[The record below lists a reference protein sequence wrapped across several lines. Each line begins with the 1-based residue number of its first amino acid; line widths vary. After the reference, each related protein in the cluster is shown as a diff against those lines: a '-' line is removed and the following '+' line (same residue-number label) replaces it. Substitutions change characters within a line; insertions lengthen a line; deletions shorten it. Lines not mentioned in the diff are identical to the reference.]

1 MVCFR
6 IYCPIS
12 NGDKPCLPAWVCY
25 QIHMVYRVVT
35 GTIPQGACNEV
46 PHDPAT
52 LRPGMAISHDFPD
65 QKNIKPMIYP
75 VNAWNN
81 PTIIP
86 IYTHLNPSFIHE
98 TIPLFVIDSSEFL
111 VQSHPEPGDTHPPW
125 RNWHNGGSLRKPQE
139 LELYLVASWSPGK
152 KPGRLQWGKIINWCR
167 VSSIHKYGICNI
179 SPSYFYETAIYN
191 TVPWLFQ
198 MIPWC
203 NVQLGHCT
211 IPWWLVKKKTHLL
224 NHWSSY
230 KAHISQIWDSAPS
243 QFLFSGNWT

>member
-86 IYTHLNPSFIHE
+86 IYTHLNPFKSIIHPWNNP
-98 TIPLFVIDSSEFL
+98 TFCYWFFGVSR
-111 VQSHPEPGDTHPPW
+111 PEPSRTWGYPSTLKKLTQRGVTEKAP
-125 RNWHNGGSLRKPQE
+125 GIGTLLGSFLKPRK
-139 LELYLVASWSPGK
+139 
-152 KPGRLQWGKIINWCR
+152 
-167 VSSIHKYGICNI
+167 
-179 SPSYFYETAIYN
+179 
-191 TVPWLFQ
+191 
-198 MIPWC
+198 
-203 NVQLGHCT
+203 
-211 IPWWLVKKKTHLL
+211 
-224 NHWSSY
+224 
-230 KAHISQIWDSAPS
+230 KAR
-243 QFLFSGNWT
+243 